1 MVKREFSL
9 EKVLRVREVFL
20 DKERNHLSRL
30 NMNKRTLEEKL
41 SSVNKMIDVK
51 SAEMNNLI
59 NEGQFGINDIYN
71 KYIAVLQNDANS
83 VSKDIASVD
92 NLIDLQQLKINKAYQ
107 DLKVM
112 EKLKEKHKIEYQ
124 AYIMAKEARENDEL
138 NILRKGVS
146 DEDRLY

>member
-30 NMNKRTLEEKL
+30 NMNMRTLEEKR
-41 SSVNKMIDVK
+41 SSINKLIDVK
-51 SAEMNNLI
+51 NAEMNNLI
-59 NEGQFGINDIYN
+59 KEGHFGINDMYN
-71 KYIAVLQNDANS
+71 KYIDVLQNDVNS
-83 VSKDIASVD
+83 VNGDIASVAK
-92 NLIDLQQLKINKAYQ
+92 LIDLQQLKINKAYQ
-107 DLKVM
+107 DLKVI

>member
-30 NMNKRTLEEKL
+30 NMNMRTLEEKL
-41 SSVNKMIDVK
+41 SSVNKMIEIKNV
-51 SAEMNNLI
+51 EMNNLI

-71 KYIAVLQNDANS
+71 KYINVLHNDANN
-83 VSKDIASVD
+83 VNVDIASVAK
-92 NLIDLQQLKINKAYQ
+92 LIDLQQLKINKAYQ

-124 AYIMAKEARENDEL
+124 TYIMAKEARENDEL
-138 NILRKGVS
+138 NILRKGVG

>member
-71 KYIAVLQNDANS
+71 KYIAVLQNDANN

>member
-1 MVKREFSL
+1 MVKRAFSL

-30 NMNKRTLEEKL
+30 HMNMRTLEEKL
-41 SSVNKMIDVK
+41 SSINKLINVK
-51 SAEMNNLI
+51 NAEMNNLV
-59 NEGQFGINDIYN
+59 NDGNFGMNDIYN
-71 KYIAVLQNDANS
+71 KYINVLHGDANNVSADMDS
-83 VSKDIASVD
+83 VSK
-92 NLIDLQQLKINKAYQ
+92 LIDLQQLKINKAYQ

-124 AYIMAKEARENDEL
+124 TYIMAKEASENDEL
-138 NILRKGVS
+138 NILRQGVS

>member
-30 NMNKRTLEEKL
+30 NMNMRNLEEKL
-41 SSVNKMIDVK
+41 SSINKLIDVK
-51 SAEMNNLI
+51 NAEMNTLI
-59 NEGQFGINDIYN
+59 KEGHFGINDMYN
-71 KYIAVLQNDANS
+71 KYINVLQNDANS
-83 VSKDIASVD
+83 VSGDMKSLA

-107 DLKVM
+107 DLKVI

-124 AYIMAKEARENDEL
+124 AYILAKEARENDEL
-138 NILRKGVS
+138 SILRQGVS